1 MDAYDNQYPDAIN
14 VLEAGFEDSLQ
25 FYAFQRIDHSKTPS
39 TNILDRLNREM
50 QRRTSVVG
58 ISLVWILCSSSDY
71 LSYRIL

>member
-58 ISLVWILCSSSDY
+58 IFSSMDSMFV
-71 LSYRIL
+71 